1 MSDSSEKKHRKLE
14 RTLGLGEAL
23 TIGIGTMVG
32 AGIFVFPGLAAGQA
46 GTAATLSFL
55 MGGGIALLV
64 AFSSSELATAMP
76 ENGGA
81 YYYVSRIF
89 GPNAGFVVGIGQ
101 WIGLVFAS
109 AFYLT
114 GFAQYMIELLQEM
127 GVNLGDPLVLIA
139 FAIGIVLTLINIFGT
154 EGAGKLQNQV
164 VISLAAIL
172 VLLFG
177 YGILDATGLI
187 GEASL
192 PETFAPKGYWPV
204 LTTTALI
211 FTSYLGFVQIA
222 NVAGEIKNPTQNLP
236 RAMIGSVIV
245 VMLLYIAALF
255 VSTSALPNKELAEM
269 GETAM
274 VGVAREL
281 TGNIGALAIL
291 TAGLLATL
299 SSANASILSSS
310 RAVYALSKDK
320 MIPEPISKVNDR
332 FGTPHIALIVVGI
345 PMTGLTL
352 MGKIEILAEVASFLH
367 LIVYGMICV
376 TLIRIKYDRPW
387 WYQAAYETMGK
398 WVVPVLGAIFSFG
411 LILFMES
418 LSIYLGF
425 GVLAISIL
433 WYLLFVPEI
442 EFSLPETARRAYQI
456 EQPRII
462 VAVDVENSNA
472 IPKALLKAFQNLKL
486 LVLGYRLVPEQTS
499 PEQSREQ
506 FEDEAQ
512 ENLDNVLQDLKD
524 LDIDLQSELV
534 FTPSLAKT
542 IKQYSDEYH
551 SHAVLTARPIESV
564 NRLLVPI
571 YSLNQI
577 SRRLASVLKALAQSS
592 DLPISLVMMTSRES
606 GSEEEKDITRLKQ
619 EMVTEL
625 KHAGISEQMIRSQD
639 VDVDDIAEAV
649 SELASEDDVVALG
662 EPDDLERDSFFKT
675 IHQGI
680 QEELDCPILVV
691 LKDEKSS

>member
-1 MSDSSEKKHRKLE
+1 MTKSSEKKHRKLE

-46 GTAATLSFL
+46 GPAATLSFL
-55 MGGGIALLV
+55 IGGCIALLV
-64 AFSSSELATAMP
+64 ALSSSELATAMP

-89 GPNAGFVVGIGQ
+89 GPNAGFVVGVGQ

-114 GFAQYMIELLQEM
+114 GFAQYMIKLLQEM
-127 GVNLGDPLVLIA
+127 GVDLGDPMILFA
-139 FAIGIVLTLINIFGT
+139 FAVGILLTAINILGT
-154 EGAGKLQNQV
+154 KGAGKLQNQV

-177 YGILDATGLI
+177 YGVLDATGLI
-187 GEASL
+187 GEVSM
-192 PETFAPKGYWPV
+192 PQTFAPKGYWPV
-204 LTTTALI
+204 LSTTALI

-222 NVAGEIKNPTQNLP
+222 NVAGEIKNPIRNLP
-236 RAMIGSVIV
+236 RAMIGSVFV
-245 VMLLYIAALF
+245 VMLLYVAALF
-255 VSTSALPNKELAEM
+255 VSTSALPNEELAEM

-310 RAVYALSKDK
+310 RAVFALSNDK
-320 MIPEPISKVNDR
+320 MIPEFISKVNDR
-332 FGTPHIALIVVGI
+332 FGTPHIALMVVGV

-352 MGKIEILAEVASFLH
+352 MGRIEILAEVASFLH
-367 LIVYGMICV
+367 LVMYGMICV
-376 TLIRIKYDRPW
+376 TLIRIKYKRPW
-387 WYQAAYETMGK
+387 WYQTAFETMGK
-398 WVVPVLGAIFSFG
+398 WIIPVLGAVFSFG
-411 LILFMES
+411 LIGFMEP

-425 GVLAISIL
+425 GVLALSLI
-433 WYLLFVPEI
+433 WYLLFVPKI
-442 EFSLPETARRAYQI
+442 EFSLPETAKKAYKI

-462 VAVDVENSNA
+462 VAVDVENPNA

-499 PEQSREQ
+499 PEQSRKE

-512 ENLDNVLQDLKD
+512 ENLDDVLQDLKD
-524 LDIDLQSELV
+524 LDIDMDSELV
-534 FTPSLAKT
+534 FTPNLAKT
-542 IKQYSDEYH
+542 INQYSDEYH
-551 SHAVLTARPIESV
+551 SHAVLTASPIESV
-564 NRLLVPI
+564 NRLLVPV
-571 YSLNQI
+571 YSADQI
-577 SRRLASVLKALAQSS
+577 SRRLASVLQELAQSS
-592 DLPISLVMMTSRES
+592 DLPLSLVMLTSGES
-606 GSEEEKDITRLKQ
+606 ESEEEKDAGEFKQ
-619 EMVTEL
+619 RMITEL
-625 KHAGISEQMIRSQD
+625 KRAGISEENIRSKD
-639 VDVDDIAEAV
+639 VDVDDVAEAV
-649 SELASEDDVVALG
+649 SDLSGEDDVVALG
-662 EPDDLERDSFFKT
+662 EPKDMDRRSFFKT
-675 IHQGI
+675 IHEEI
-680 QEELDCPILVV
+680 QEAVKCPILVI
-691 LKDEKSS
+691 LNDEGSG